1 MNEVLETMHDVLL
14 DVETIASSLDMMMDE
29 AFTQYMANILTES
42 HVVDDY
48 HLAHFYNKRIGA
60 RIDAY
65 EFEEGSV
72 TLFSTLWKSTSK
84 NQPVP
89 TVTKTELAD
98 AAKRSLKFFKESIA
112 GKLPGDRIDVGNS
125 AYDVARFIYENR
137 DEFDTLKVIIL
148 TNGVA
153 PRQVGK
159 NAKTD
164 GVNVLWEIWDA
175 NRIND
180 FMHNKERRG
189 ASINFNEY
197 DGPIDCV
204 KFTTSN
210 QAYTT
215 YLAFVQGKVL
225 ADMYE
230 RHKTKLLE
238 RNVRVFL
245 SQRVKV
251 NKGIRDTIRD
261 EPNLFCAYNNGIT
274 VVAESVNIF
283 EDSTTCVIQ
292 AVDDFQIVN
301 GGQTTA
307 SLYHTRKKFNSDL
320 SKIFVQ
326 MKLMVIHDNA
336 DRKAGSERLADVLIP
351 KIGRF
356 SNTQNKVSMSD
367 LSANDKPHP
376 DLHRIST
383 STPARDP
390 SGGTMNT
397 YWFYEN
403 SRGKWD
409 ELRRHENTQAKRRIY
424 DSKFPKQQ
432 RFDKGMFAKVW
443 YSHLGKPDVV
453 SKGPQKCFAFF
464 QQDYLSNLGDDE
476 DLDAFFK
483 KTIALLLMWK
493 HIEGESK
500 KKVRQGIYQSF
511 TQNITAY
518 ALAMFSFKNPTF
530 DLYDYLWEKQDVG
543 KDLAEYLEILTDR
556 AHDHITD
563 LPSGLNLVPE
573 FAKKEECW
581 KNFKAASYRI
591 PELSNLANIKMRN
604 EYSTYSKGSTGG
616 LNQVHNEDVI
626 YCMELPGT
634 LWTNLAHRIDFFRG
648 TLRESS
654 KEVSQCNSMAEL
666 INTKKIPSD
675 SLAKACRTI
684 HERALEDGW
693 KL

>member
-1 MNEVLETMHDVLL
+1 MTEVLETMNEVLL
-14 DVETIASSLDMMMDE
+14 EVETIASSLNMMMDE
-29 AFTQYMANILTES
+29 AFTQYMANILTECQ
-42 HVVDDY
+42 VVDDY

-65 EFEEGSV
+65 EFEEGTV
-72 TLFSTLWKSTSK
+72 TLFSTLWKSISK
-84 NQPVP
+84 DQRVP
-89 TVTKTELAD
+89 NVTKTELQD
-98 AAKRSLKFFKESIA
+98 AARRCLKFFKESKA
-112 GKLPGDRIDVGNS
+112 GKLPGERIDVGNN
-125 AYDVARFIYENR
+125 AFNVASEIYENR
-137 DEFDTLKVIIL
+137 EEFDTLKVIIL
-148 TNGVA
+148 TNGKA

-159 NAKTD
+159 NAKND
-164 GVNVLWEIWDA
+164 GINILWEIWDA
-175 NRIND
+175 YRIND
-180 FMHNKERRG
+180 YMHNRERRG
-189 ASINFNEY
+189 ASIDFNEY

-204 KFTTSN
+204 KFTTTN

-251 NKGIRDTIRD
+251 NKGIRDTIRN

-274 VVAESVNIF
+274 VVAESVNIS
-283 EDSTTCVIQ
+283 EDSTNCVIQ
-292 AVDDFQIVN
+292 GVDDFQIVN

-336 DRKAGSERLADVLIP
+336 GSNAGIERLADVLIP

-376 DLHRIST
+376 DLHRISI

-409 ELRRHENTQAKRRIY
+409 ELRRHESTQARRRIY

-443 YSHLGKPDVV
+443 YSYLGKPDIT

-464 QQDYLSNLGDDE
+464 QKDFLSKLSEDE
-476 DLDAFFK
+476 DLEVFFK
-483 KTIALLLMWK
+483 KTVALLMMWK
-493 HIEGESK
+493 SIEAETK
-500 KKVRQGIYQSF
+500 RRIRQGIYQSF
-511 TQNITAY
+511 AQNITSY
-518 ALAMFSFKNPTF
+518 ALAMFSFKNPNF
-530 DLYDYLWEKQDVG
+530 DMYDYLWERQEIED
-543 KDLAEYLEILTDR
+543 DLFDYLMMLADK
-556 AHDHITD
+556 AHDHITT
-563 LPSGLNLVPE
+563 LPAGLNLVPE
-573 FAKKEECW
+573 HAKKEECW
-581 KNFKAASYRI
+581 TNFKQNSTRI
-591 PELSNLANIKMRN
+591 PQLSNLAKAKMKTQ
-604 EYSTYSKGSTGG
+604 YAVYSKSSAEADTSA
-616 LNQVHNEDVI
+616 LNENVI
-626 YCMELPGT
+626 FAMEIPGQK
-634 LWTNLAHRIDFFRG
+634 WRSLAYMIDFKRNDL
-648 TLRESS
+648 TS
-654 KEVSQCNSMAEL
+654 KKEKSQCEN
-666 INTKKIPSD
+666 IGKVVDKGNVPSPA
-675 SLAKACRTI
+675 LADACRAI
-684 HERALEDGW
+684 YEKAINEGW
-693 KL
+693 KF

>member
-1 MNEVLETMHDVLL
+1 MTEVLETMNEVLL
-14 DVETIASSLDMMMDE
+14 EVETIASSLDMMMDE

-42 HVVDDY
+42 QVVDDY
-48 HLAHFYNKRIGA
+48 YLAHFYNKRIGA

-72 TLFSTLWKSTSK
+72 TLFSTLWKSPSK
-84 NQPVP
+84 DQRVP
-89 TVTKTELAD
+89 NVTKTELQD
-98 AAKRSLKFFKESIA
+98 AARRSLKFFKESKA
-112 GKLPGDRIDVGNS
+112 GRLPGERIDVGNP
-125 AYDVARFIYENR
+125 AFDVATNIYENR
-137 DEFDTLKVIIL
+137 EEFDTLKVIIL
-148 TNGVA
+148 TNGHA

-159 NAKTD
+159 NAKNE
-164 GVNVLWEIWDA
+164 GVNILWEIWDA

-180 FMHNKERRG
+180 FTHNRERRG
-189 ASINFNEY
+189 ASINFSEY
-197 DGPIDCV
+197 DGAIDCV

-251 NKGIRDTIRD
+251 NKGIRDTIRR

-274 VVAESVNIF
+274 VVAESVNIS
-283 EDSTTCVIQ
+283 EDSTHCVIH

-307 SLYHTRKKFNSDL
+307 SLYHTRKKYNSDL

-326 MKLMVIHDNA
+326 MKLMVIHDAANSNA
-336 DRKAGSERLADVLIP
+336 GTDRLADVLIP

-376 DLHRIST
+376 DLHRISI

-443 YSHLGKPDVV
+443 YSHLGKPDIA

-464 QQDYLSNLGDDE
+464 QKDYLSKLGDDE
-476 DLDAFFK
+476 DLEVFFK
-483 KTIALLLMWK
+483 KTVALLMMWK
-493 HIEGESK
+493 SIEAETK
-500 KKVRQGIYQSF
+500 RRIRQGIYQSF
-511 TQNITAY
+511 AQNITSY
-518 ALAMFSFKNPTF
+518 ALAMFSFKNPNF
-530 DLYDYLWEKQDVG
+530 EMFDYLWERQEIES
-543 KDLAEYLEILTDR
+543 DLFDYLMMLADR
-556 AHDHITD
+556 AHDHITT
-563 LPSGLNLVPE
+563 LPPGLNLVPE
-573 FAKKEECW
+573 HAKKEECW
-581 KNFKAASYRI
+581 VNFKQNSTRI
-591 PELSNLANIKMRN
+591 PELSNLARAKMRTQYAAYTKSG
-604 EYSTYSKGSTGG
+604 EGI
-616 LNQVHNEDVI
+616 VDVEEDENVI
-626 YCMELPGT
+626 YCMEIPGT
-634 LWTNLAHRIDFFRG
+634 TWTNLSHRIDFFRG
-648 TLRESS
+648 FDRNSS
-654 KEVSQCNSMAEL
+654 KEVSQCNSMAGFV
-666 INTKKIPSD
+666 NRGKIPSK
-675 SLAKACRTI
+675 SLAAACRAL

>member
-1 MNEVLETMHDVLL
+1 MTEVFETMTEVLLEVK
-14 DVETIASSLDMMMDE
+14 TIASSLDMMMDE
-29 AFTQYMANILTES
+29 AFTQYMANILTECQ
-42 HVVDDY
+42 VVDDY
-48 HLAHFYNKRIGA
+48 YLAHFYNKRIGA

-65 EFEEGSV
+65 EFEEGTV
-72 TLFSTLWKSTSK
+72 TLFSTLWKTTSK
-84 NQPVP
+84 DQPVP
-89 TVTKTELAD
+89 NVTKTELKD
-98 AAKRSLKFFKESIA
+98 AARRSLKFFKESTA
-112 GKLPGDRIDVGNS
+112 GRLPGERIDVGNP
-125 AYDVARFIYENR
+125 AYDVASYIFENR
-137 DEFDTLKVIIL
+137 EEFDTLKIIIL
-148 TNGVA
+148 TNGNA

-159 NAKTD
+159 DAKTE

-180 FMHNKERRG
+180 FMHNRERRG

-251 NKGIRDTIRD
+251 NQGIRDTIRD

-274 VVAESVNIF
+274 VVAESVNVS
-283 EDSTTCVIQ
+283 EDSSNCVIQ

-307 SLYHTRKKFNSDL
+307 SLYHTRKKYNSDL

-336 DRKAGSERLADVLIP
+336 DSNAGTDRLADVLIP

-376 DLHRIST
+376 DLHRISI

-409 ELRRHENTQAKRRIY
+409 ELCRHESTQSKRRLY
-424 DSKFPKQQ
+424 DSKFPKHQ

-443 YSHLGKPDVV
+443 YSHLGKPDIA

-464 QQDYLSNLGDDE
+464 QKDYLSKLGDNE
-476 DLDAFFK
+476 DLEVFFK
-483 KTIALLLMWK
+483 TTVALLMMWK
-493 HIEGESK
+493 SIEAETK
-500 KKVRQGIYQSF
+500 RRVRQGIYQSF
-511 TQNITAY
+511 AQNITSY
-518 ALAMFSFKNPTF
+518 SLAMFSFKNPNF
-530 DLYDYLWEKQDVG
+530 EMFDYLWERQEIES
-543 KDLAEYLEILTDR
+543 DLFDYLMMLADK
-556 AHDHITD
+556 AHEHITT
-563 LPSGLNLVPE
+563 LPPGLNLVPE
-573 FAKKEECW
+573 HAKKEECW
-581 KNFKAASYRI
+581 LNFKQNSTRI
-591 PELSNLANIKMRN
+591 PELSNLAKVKMRTQ
-604 EYSTYSKGSTGG
+604 YAVYSKSSAEADTSTLNENVMFAMEIPGNKWRG
-616 LNQVHNEDVI
+616 LA
-626 YCMELPGT
+626 YM
-634 LWTNLAHRIDFFRG
+634 IDFKRNDL
-648 TLRESS
+648 TS
-654 KEVSQCNSMAEL
+654 KKEKSQCENMGRVVDKG
-666 INTKKIPSD
+666 NIPSPA
-675 SLAKACRTI
+675 LADACRAI
-684 HERALEDGW
+684 YEKAMMDGW
-693 KL
+693 KF

>member
-1 MNEVLETMHDVLL
+1 MNEVLETMNEVLL

-42 HVVDDY
+42 QVVDDY
-48 HLAHFYNKRIGA
+48 YLAHFYNKRIGA

-72 TLFSTLWKSTSK
+72 TLFSTLWKGTSRG
-84 NQPVP
+84 QPVP
-89 TVTKTELAD
+89 KITKTELKD
-98 AAKRSLKFFKESIA
+98 AARRCLKFFKESKA
-112 GKLPGDRIDVGNS
+112 GRLPGERIDVGNP
-125 AYDVARFIYENR
+125 AFDVASYIYENR
-137 DEFDTLKVIIL
+137 EEFDTLKVIIL
-148 TNGVA
+148 TNGQA

-159 NAKTD
+159 NAKNE
-164 GVNVLWEIWDA
+164 GINVLWEIWDA

-180 FMHNKERRG
+180 FMHNRERRG

-251 NKGIRDTIRD
+251 NKGIRDTIRED
-261 EPNLFCAYNNGIT
+261 PNLFCAYNNGIT
-274 VVAESVNIF
+274 VVAESVDIS
-283 EDSTTCVIQ
+283 EDFSNCVIH

-307 SLYHTRKKFNSDL
+307 SLYHTRKKYNSDL

-336 DRKAGSERLADVLIP
+336 DSNAGAERLADILIP

-376 DLHRIST
+376 DLHRISRN
-383 STPARDP
+383 TPARDP

-409 ELRRHENTQAKRRIY
+409 EERRHESTQAKRRIY

-443 YSHLGKPDVV
+443 YSHLGKPDIA

-464 QQDYLSNLGDDE
+464 QKDYLSKLSEDE
-476 DLDAFFK
+476 DLEVFFK
-483 KTIALLLMWK
+483 KTVALLMMWK
-493 HIEGESK
+493 SIEAETK
-500 KKVRQGIYQSF
+500 RRCRQGIYQRF
-511 TQNITAY
+511 AQNITSY
-518 ALAMFSFKNPTF
+518 AFAMFSFKNPNF
-530 DLYDYLWEKQDVG
+530 DMYDYLWERQEIES
-543 KDLAEYLEILTDR
+543 DLFDYLMMLADK
-556 AHDHITD
+556 AHDHITT
-563 LPSGLNLVPE
+563 LPAGLNLVPE
-573 FAKKEECW
+573 HAKKEECW
-581 KNFKAASYRI
+581 TNFKQNSIRI
-591 PELSNLANIKMRN
+591 PKLSNLAKAKMKTQ
-604 EYSTYSKGSTGG
+604 YAVYSKSSAEADTSA
-616 LNQVHNEDVI
+616 LNENVI
-626 YCMELPGT
+626 FAMEIPGQK
-634 LWTNLAHRIDFFRG
+634 WRSLAYMIDFKRNDL
-648 TLRESS
+648 TS
-654 KEVSQCNSMAEL
+654 KKEKSQCEN
-666 INTKKIPSD
+666 IGKVVDKGNVPSPA
-675 SLAKACRTI
+675 LADACRAI
-684 HERALEDGW
+684 YDKAINEGW
-693 KL
+693 KF

>member
-1 MNEVLETMHDVLL
+1 MTEVLETMNEVLL
-14 DVETIASSLDMMMDE
+14 EVETIASSLDMMMDE
-29 AFTQYMANILTES
+29 AFTQYMANILTECQ
-42 HVVDDY
+42 VVDDY
-48 HLAHFYNKRIGA
+48 YLAHFYNKRIGA

-72 TLFSTLWKSTSK
+72 TLFSTLWKSPSK
-84 NQPVP
+84 DNTAPN
-89 TVTKTELAD
+89 VTKTELQD
-98 AAKRSLKFFKESIA
+98 AARRSLKFFNESKA
-112 GKLPGDRIDVGNS
+112 GKLPGERIDVGNP
-125 AYDVARFIYENR
+125 AFDVASYIYENR
-137 DEFDTLKVIIL
+137 KEFDTLKVIIL
-148 TNGVA
+148 TNGKA

-159 NAKTD
+159 NAKNE
-164 GVNVLWEIWDA
+164 GINILWEIWDA

-180 FMHNKERRG
+180 FMHNRERRG
-189 ASINFNEY
+189 ASINFTEY

-274 VVAESVNIF
+274 VVAETVDIS
-283 EDSTTCVIQ
+283 EDSTNCVIQ

-307 SLYHTRKKFNSDL
+307 SLYHTRKKYNSDL

-326 MKLMVIHDNA
+326 MKLMVIHDTADSNA
-336 DRKAGSERLADVLIP
+336 GTERLADVLIP

-376 DLHRIST
+376 DLHRISI

-443 YSHLGKPDVV
+443 YSHLGKPDIA

-464 QQDYLSNLGDDE
+464 QKDYLSKLSDDE
-476 DLDAFFK
+476 DLEIFFK
-483 KTIALLLMWK
+483 KTVALLMMWK
-493 HIEGESK
+493 VIETETRK
-500 KKVRQGIYQSF
+500 RVRQGVFQSF
-511 TQNITAY
+511 AQNITSY
-518 ALAMFSFKNPTF
+518 ALAMFAHKNPKF
-530 DLYDYLWEKQDVG
+530 GFYDYLWEKQEIEEDLF
-543 KDLAEYLEILTDR
+543 DYLMLLAEK
-556 AHDHITD
+556 AHNHITT
-563 LPSGLNLVPE
+563 LPPGLNLVPE
-573 FAKKEECW
+573 YAKKEDCW
-581 KNFKAASYRI
+581 TKFKDDSARI
-591 PELSNLANIKMRN
+591 PKLSNLAQSKMKAQ
-604 EYSTYSKGSTGG
+604 YSNYSKAA
-616 LNQVHNEDVI
+616 NEDASHHNHEDVM
-626 YCMELPGT
+626 YCLNVPDKV
-634 LWTNLAHRIDFFRG
+634 WRSLAYHIGFWRPADR
-648 TLRESS
+648 TTS
-654 KEVSQCNSMAEL
+654 KEISQCNSIAET
-666 INTKKIPSD
+666 IGNGKIPTK
-675 SLAKACRTI
+675 SLATACRNL
-684 HERALEDGW
+684 HERAISDKWRL
-693 KL
+693 

>member
-1 MNEVLETMHDVLL
+1 MTEVLETMNEVLL
-14 DVETIASSLDMMMDE
+14 EVETIASSLNMMMDE
-29 AFTQYMANILTES
+29 AFTQYMANILTECQ
-42 HVVDDY
+42 VVDDY

-65 EFEEGSV
+65 EFEEGTV
-72 TLFSTLWKSTSK
+72 TLFSTLWKSISK
-84 NQPVP
+84 DQRVP
-89 TVTKTELAD
+89 NVTKTELQD
-98 AAKRSLKFFKESIA
+98 AARRCLKFFKESKA
-112 GKLPGDRIDVGNS
+112 GKLPGERIDVGNN
-125 AYDVARFIYENR
+125 AFNVASEIYENR
-137 DEFDTLKVIIL
+137 EEFDTLKVIIL
-148 TNGVA
+148 TNGKA

-159 NAKTD
+159 NAKNE
-164 GVNVLWEIWDA
+164 GINILWEIWDA

-180 FMHNKERRG
+180 YMHNRERRG
-189 ASINFNEY
+189 ASIDFNEY

-204 KFTTSN
+204 KFTTTN

-251 NKGIRDTIRD
+251 NKGIRDTIRE
-261 EPNLFCAYNNGIT
+261 EPYLFCAYNNGIT
-274 VVAESVNIF
+274 VVAESVNIS
-283 EDSTTCVIQ
+283 EDSTNCVIQ

-326 MKLMVIHDNA
+326 MKLMVIHDKADSNA
-336 DRKAGSERLADVLIP
+336 GTERLADVLIP

-376 DLHRIST
+376 DLHRISI

-409 ELRRHENTQAKRRIY
+409 ELRRHESTQARRRIY

-443 YSHLGKPDVV
+443 YSYLGKPDIT

-464 QQDYLSNLGDDE
+464 QKDYLSKLSEDE
-476 DLDAFFK
+476 DLEVFFK
-483 KTIALLLMWK
+483 KTIALLMMWK
-493 HIEGESK
+493 SIETETK
-500 KKVRQGIYQSF
+500 RRIRQGIYQSF
-511 TQNITAY
+511 AQNITSY
-518 ALAMFSFKNPTF
+518 ALAMFSFKNPNF
-530 DLYDYLWEKQDVG
+530 DMYDYLWERQEIES
-543 KDLAEYLEILTDR
+543 DLFDYLMMLADK
-556 AHDHITD
+556 AHDHITT
-563 LPSGLNLVPE
+563 LPTGLNLVPE
-573 FAKKEECW
+573 HAKKEECW
-581 KNFKAASYRI
+581 TNFKQNSTRI
-591 PELSNLANIKMRN
+591 PKLSNLAKAKMKTQ
-604 EYSTYSKGSTGG
+604 YAVYSKSSAEADTSA
-616 LNQVHNEDVI
+616 LNENVI
-626 YCMELPGT
+626 FAMEIPGQK
-634 LWTNLAHRIDFFRG
+634 WRSLAYMIEFKRNDL
-648 TLRESS
+648 TS
-654 KEVSQCNSMAEL
+654 KKEKSQCEN
-666 INTKKIPSD
+666 IGKVVDKGNIPSTV
-675 SLAKACRTI
+675 LADACRAI
-684 HERALEDGW
+684 YEKAINDGW
-693 KL
+693 KF